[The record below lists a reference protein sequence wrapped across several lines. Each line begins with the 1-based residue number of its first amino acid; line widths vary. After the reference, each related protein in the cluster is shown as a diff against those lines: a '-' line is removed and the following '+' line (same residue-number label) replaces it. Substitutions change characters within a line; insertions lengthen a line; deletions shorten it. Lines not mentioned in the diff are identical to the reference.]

1 MKSCTLNK
9 QTSNDNH
16 LILFLQNASKWFEAY
31 HHNDYYM
38 YFTIKLG

>member
-1 MKSCTLNK
+1 MKSCILNK

-16 LILFLQNASKWFEAY
+16 LIFLQNASKWFEAY